1 MSSISVIPD
10 RRAEVTQA
18 IRSQTGIDEAMI
30 EALVH
35 GFYDRVRADAL
46 LGPVFAERIA
56 DWGPHLERMVQFWS
70 SVALMTGAYHGQPMR
85 MHLPLPIDGRFFDRW
100 LQLFEETAT
109 DLCPPAASAHFVE
122 RARRIAES
130 LELGIATA
138 QGVRLA
144 KGQRYLREEAAGT
157 P

>member
-30 EALVH
+30 ELLVH

-46 LGPVFAERIA
+46 LGPVFADRIA
-56 DWGPHLERMVQFWS
+56 DWAPHLERMVQFWS

-144 KGQRYLREEAAGT
+144 KGQRYLREEA
-157 P
+157 

>member
-1 MSSISVIPD
+1 MTIPVISE
-10 RRAEVTQA
+10 RRIEVTRA
-18 IRSQTGIDEAMI
+18 IRDETGIDEAMI
-30 EALVH
+30 ERLVH
-35 GFYDRVRADAL
+35 GFYDRVRADDM

-56 DWGPHLERMVQFWS
+56 DWGPHLGRMVQFWS

-85 MHLPLPIDGRFFDRW
+85 VHLPLPIDGRFFDRW
-100 LQLFEETAT
+100 LHLFEQTA
-109 DLCPPAASAHFVE
+109 DELCPPAAARHFVE

-144 KGQRYLREEAAGT
+144 RGQRYLREEA
-157 P
+157 

>member
-1 MSSISVIPD
+1 MTIPVISE
-10 RRAEVTQA
+10 RRLEVTQA
-18 IRSQTGIDEAMI
+18 IRDETGIDEAMI
-30 EALVH
+30 ERLVH
-35 GFYDRVRADAL
+35 GFYDRVRADDM
-46 LGPVFAERIA
+46 LGPVFAERIT

-85 MHLPLPIDGRFFDRW
+85 VHLPLPIDGRFFDRW
-100 LQLFEETAT
+100 LALFEQTAD
-109 DLCPPAASAHFVE
+109 DLCPPAAARHFVE

-144 KGQRYLREEAAGT
+144 KGQRYLREEA
-157 P
+157 